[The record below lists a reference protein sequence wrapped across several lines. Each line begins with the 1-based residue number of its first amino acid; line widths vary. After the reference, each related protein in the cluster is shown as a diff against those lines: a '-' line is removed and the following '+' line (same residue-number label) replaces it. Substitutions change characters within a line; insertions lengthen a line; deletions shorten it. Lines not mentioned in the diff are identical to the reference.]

1 MSEQLKNGV
10 QQGAAGENPG
20 EVQPHAQSGKE
31 ASDDASGQA
40 SGTVSREEALKA
52 IDRLTAFALREK
64 LLEEADGDY
73 GRNRLL
79 EQFGFDEPYAGSDAL
94 AEELP
99 EGPQPMLDTLIDY
112 AAQTGMIPEN
122 TDTQRDLLDSKLMGL
137 LLARPSE
144 VTRDFLQV
152 EEQGGITAAT
162 DRFYKWCIDS
172 NYIRMDRVAKNL
184 YWTHDSEYGTIE
196 ITINLSKPEKTPEE
210 IAQARLLPP
219 PVYPKCQLCRENV
232 GYAGRINHPARQN
245 LRVIPLELND
255 EPWLFQY
262 SPYVYYNE
270 HCIVLHRDH
279 VPMKLTKD
287 TLRRLLQF
295 TDRFPH
301 YFLGSN
307 ADLPIV
313 GGSILTHDHFQ
324 GGKHTFAIERAAT
337 EAVFANGKYPSVKL
351 SIVRWPMSV
360 VRLSGSDQGELLEAA
375 DEIYETWKT
384 YSDESV
390 NVRASSDKDG
400 EEVRHNTVTPIV
412 RRREGAYEL
421 DLVLRNNR
429 TDAAHPEGIFHPHR
443 EMHHLKKEN
452 IGLIEVMGLAILPGR
467 LKDELEQI
475 GRVLGGDSAL
485 LTAAESDSSH
495 PLAKHLPWIR
505 SMVEQH
511 GSDLTPE
518 AALDLVRLEVGAKF
532 TEILGHAGVYK
543 TDTAGREAFFRF
555 VASLGWSRIDA
566 E

>member
-1 MSEQLKNGV
+1 MSEKFTN
-10 QQGAAGENPG
+10 
-20 EVQPHAQSGKE
+20 EVQPHSAGE
-31 ASDDASGQA
+31 AFSENVTKQE
-40 SGTVSREEALKA
+40 VLRA

-64 LLEEADGDY
+64 LLEPADYDY

-79 EQFGFDEPYAGSDAL
+79 EQFSFDEPYGADPSSIEASLDPL
-94 AEELP
+94 AEALP

-112 AAQTGMIPEN
+112 GLQIGMIPEN
-122 TDTQRDLLDSKLMGL
+122 TDTHRDLLDAKLMGL

-144 VTRDFLQV
+144 VTREFL
-152 EEQGGITAAT
+152 EAEQKNGITAAT

-172 NYIRMDRVAKNL
+172 NYIRMDRVAKNR
-184 YWTHDSEYGTIE
+184 YWTYDSEFGSIE
-196 ITINLSKPEKTPEE
+196 ITINLSKPEKTSEE

-219 PVYPKCQLCRENV
+219 PLYPKCQLCRENV

-324 GGKHTFAIERAAT
+324 GGKHTFAIEKAPT
-337 EAVFANGKYPSVKL
+337 EAVFAHAQYPSVKL

-360 VRLSGSDQGELLEAA
+360 IRLTGSDQAELLEAA

-384 YSDESV
+384 YSDDRVEIL
-390 NVRASSDKDG
+390 ASSEQNGAK
-400 EEVRHNTVTPIV
+400 VRHNTVTPIV
-412 RRREGAYEL
+412 RRRDGAYEL

-429 TDAAHPEGIFHPHR
+429 TNEQHPEGIFHPHR
-443 EMHHLKKEN
+443 DMHHLKKEN

-467 LKDELEQI
+467 LKDELEQVV
-475 GRVLGGDSAL
+475 RVLSGDQEVLS
-485 LTAAESDSSH
+485 AAEQNASH
-495 PLAKHLPWIR
+495 GLNQHLPWVHELIAKY
-505 SMVEQH
+505 
-511 GSDLTPE
+511 GSNLTPE
-518 AALDLVRLEVGAKF
+518 AANEYVQHEVGAKF

-543 TDTAGREAFFRF
+543 TDTSGREAFFRY
-555 VASLGWSRIDA
+555 VNHLNWVKQ
-566 E
+566 